1 LSSAKQKKIYQV
13 AKELNVAS
21 PAIVEFLED
30 RGYDVSKSPKHMSP
44 MTDEMYDE
52 VVKKFDPSRWQQLHV
67 TETQTEA
74 QQLRVESE
82 RARTDQLEELLQTAA
97 TQAIDSAS
105 TLIKQAEAEEAKR
118 DDERRTDEEREQI
131 RLEAE
136 AKAKEAEEAR
146 LKLEAE
152 AKALERANK
161 EKEEIAKR
169 RKDIEAARAAD
180 EARRQARAEAAKAKA
195 EGRPAPRTDSRGE
208 RRPAPARDGA
218 QAPRDG
224 APTSRDGAPSRPQ
237 HGGTRP
243 GAPGGA
249 RPGAPG
255 GPRPAAPGGR
265 PAPTGPRVPRP
276 DGAPASATPARAE
289 GSDAHKRRAPTKAD
303 IERIEKQKKLI
314 AAQKQEKTKRSPIV
328 DDSRSRRKVKTKR
341 KEVNQA
347 EVDASIRQTL
357 ASMDTGKRRA
367 KRRDRVTGELVETH
381 DNILQLTEFVS
392 TQELANLMDVDVSE
406 VIKKFFLMGKLVTIN
421 QRLEHDLIELMA
433 DEFGFQVEFVS
444 DEEEVE
450 QDLSDE
456 QDAPEDLVPRPPVVT
471 VMGHVDHGK
480 TSLLDYLRK
489 TSVISEEHGGI
500 TQHIGAYEVVH
511 KGRTISFLDTPGHEA
526 FTAMRARGA
535 QVTDLVI
542 LVISADDQVRPQTLE
557 ALSHAQSANVPV
569 IVAINKIDRPN
580 ADPEKIRKQLADHN
594 VLVEQW
600 GGKVQSAEISAKF
613 GQGID
618 ELLEEVLLAADIL
631 ELKGNPKRRA
641 RATVIETR
649 IDKGRG
655 VVATVVVTNGT
666 LSVGDFFVAGQQY
679 GKVRTL
685 MDENHRSVDHIGPGR
700 PTQVVGF
707 SGAPQAGD
715 TFVAFDSERE
725 VKDIAMRRQLLQR
738 EQTFRQIRMLSL
750 DQISQRIREGEIREL
765 PLIIKGDA
773 DGSVEAIC
781 DQLQRLGTKEVA
793 VKIVHRGVGAISES
807 DVLLAAATGSIIL
820 GFHVHPNLKAREFA
834 MREGVDIRVYRIIY
848 EMESNVKEALE
859 GMLRPDKREDVVGLI
874 EVRQT
879 FHVPSAGTIAGC
891 FVVSGAIKRQS
902 QIRLLRE
909 GKQIWAGT
917 IGSLKRF
924 KQDASEVKAG
934 YECGILLNGMNDVRE
949 GDSIE
954 VITITEVKRTLE
966 QSVA

>member
-1 LSSAKQKKIYQV
+1 MSSAKQKKIYQV

-105 TLIKQAEAEEAKR
+105 TLIKQVEQEEAKR
-118 DDERRTDEEREQI
+118 DEERKTDEEREQI

-136 AKAKEAEEAR
+136 AKAKEAEEER
-146 LKLEAE
+146 LKREAE
-152 AKALERANK
+152 EKALERAAK

-180 EARRQARAEAAKAKA
+180 EARKQARAEAAKAKA
-195 EGRPAPRTDSRGE
+195 EGKTAPRTDSRGE
-208 RRPAPARDGA
+208 RKPGQPARE
-218 QAPRDG
+218 
-224 APTSRDGAPSRPQ
+224 GAPSRPQ
-237 HGGTRP
+237 QGGTRP
-243 GAPGGA
+243 GAPSGA
-249 RPGAPG
+249 QRPT
-255 GPRPAAPGGR
+255 AAGGR

-276 DGAPASATPARAE
+276 DGAAAPATPARTE

-392 TQELANLMDVDVSE
+392 TQELANLMDVEVAE

-557 ALSHAQSANVPV
+557 ALSHAQSADVPV

-618 ELLEEVLLAADIL
+618 ALLEEVLLAADIL

-666 LSVGDFFVAGQQY
+666 LNVGDYFVAGQQY

-685 MDENHRSVDHIGPGR
+685 LDENHRPIDHIGPGR
-700 PTQVVGF
+700 PAQVVGF

-750 DQISQRIREGEIREL
+750 DQISQRIREGEVREL

-793 VKIVHRGVGAISES
+793 VKIIHRGVGAISES

-909 GKQIWAGT
+909 GKQVWAGT

>member
-1 LSSAKQKKIYQV
+1 MSAAKQKKIYQV

-30 RGYDVSKSPKHMSP
+30 RGFEVSKSPKHMSP

-52 VVKKFDPSRWQQLHV
+52 VVKKFDPSRWQEIHSAEQL
-67 TETQTEA
+67 TEPEN
-74 QQLRVESE
+74 LRAESE
-82 RARTDQLEELLQTAA
+82 RARTDQLEELLSTAA
-97 TQAIDSAS
+97 EQEIDSAS
-105 TLIKQAEAEEAKR
+105 TLIKQVEAEEAKR
-118 DDERRTDEEREQI
+118 EEERKTEEEKE
-131 RLEAE
+131 REKAEAE
-136 AKAKEAEEAR
+136 ARAKAEEDERQKREAEERA
-146 LKLEAE
+146 AE
-152 AKALERANK
+152 RSKK

-169 RKDIEAARAAD
+169 RKEIEAQRAAD
-180 EARRQARAEAAKAKA
+180 AARKQARADAAKARSEAKTA
-195 EGRPAPRTDSRGE
+195 KGEKKPAAGRPATP
-208 RRPAPARDGA
+208 
-218 QAPRDG
+218 
-224 APTSRDGAPSRPQ
+224 
-237 HGGTRP
+237 GT
-243 GAPGGA
+243 
-249 RPGAPG
+249 
-255 GPRPAAPGGR
+255 
-265 PAPTGPRVPRP
+265 RVPRP
-276 DGAPASATPARAE
+276 DAGATAQPATQE
-289 GSDAHKRRAPTKAD
+289 GSSDQRKRRAPTKAD
-303 IERIEKQKKLI
+303 IERIEKQKRLI
-314 AAQKQEKTKRSPIV
+314 AAQKQEKAKRTPAV
-328 DDSRSRRKVKTKR
+328 DESRSRRKVKTKR

-347 EVDASIRQTL
+347 EVEASIRQTL
-357 ASMDTGKRRA
+357 ASMDSGKRRA
-367 KRRDRVTGELVETH
+367 KRRDKITGELVETQ

-392 TQELANLMDVDVSE
+392 TQELANLMDVEVAE

-421 QRLEHDLIELMA
+421 QRLERDLIELMA
-433 DEFGFQVEFVS
+433 DEFGFRVEFVS

-450 QDLSDE
+450 QDLKDE
-456 QDAPEDLVPRPPVVT
+456 EDAPEDLVPRPPVVT

-526 FTAMRARGA
+526 FTAMRTRGA

-557 ALSHAQSANVPV
+557 ALSHAQSADVPV
-569 IVAINKIDRPN
+569 VVAINKIDRPN
-580 ADPEKIRKQLADHN
+580 ADPEKIRKQLAEHN

-618 ELLEEVLLAADIL
+618 ALLEEVLLAADIL
-631 ELKGNPKRRA
+631 ELKGNPQRRA
-641 RATVIETR
+641 RSTVIETR

-655 VVATVVVTNGT
+655 VVATIVITNGT
-666 LSVGDFFVAGQQY
+666 LHVGDYFVAGQQW

-685 MDENHRSVDHIGPGR
+685 LDENNKQIDNVGPGR
-700 PTQVVGF
+700 PAQVVGF

-715 TFVAFDSERE
+715 ALVAFDSERE

-738 EQTFRQIRMLSL
+738 EQTFRQIKMLSL
-750 DQISQRIREGEIREL
+750 DQISQRIREGELREL

-834 MREGVDIRVYRIIY
+834 MRESVDIRVYRIIY
-848 EMESNVKEALE
+848 EMENDIREALE
-859 GMLRPDKREDVVGLI
+859 GMLRPDKKEEVVGLI

-879 FHVPSAGTIAGC
+879 FRVPSAGTIAGC
-891 FVVSGAIKRQS
+891 FVVSGIIKRQS
-902 QIRLLRE
+902 QIRLLRD
-909 GKQIWAGT
+909 GKQIWSGT
-917 IGSLKRF
+917 VGSLKRF
-924 KQDASEVKAG
+924 KNDVSEVKSG
-934 YECGILLNGMNDVRE
+934 YECGILLHNMNDVKE

-954 VITITEVKRTLE
+954 VIQITEIKRTLE

>member
-1 LSSAKQKKIYQV
+1 MSSAKQKKIYQV

-52 VVKKFDPSRWQQLHV
+52 VVKKFDPSRWQQMHV
-67 TETQTEA
+67 AETQTEA

-105 TLIKQAEAEEAKR
+105 TLIKQVEEEEAKR
-118 DDERRTDEEREQI
+118 EDERKTDEEREQI

-136 AKAKEAEEAR
+136 AKAKQAEEERLKREAEE
-146 LKLEAE
+146 KV
-152 AKALERANK
+152 LERAAK

-195 EGRPAPRTDSRGE
+195 EGRPAPSRPDARGE
-208 RRPAPARDGA
+208 RRPAP
-218 QAPRDG
+218 
-224 APTSRDGAPSRPQ
+224 TTRDGAPSRPQ
-237 HGGTRP
+237 QGQGGTRP

-249 RPGAPG
+249 RPS
-255 GPRPAAPGGR
+255 AAGGR

-276 DGAPASATPARAE
+276 DGTTAPATPARTE

-328 DDSRSRRKVKTKR
+328 DDSRSRRKAKTKR

-392 TQELANLMDVDVSE
+392 TQELANLMDVEVAE

-500 TQHIGAYEVVH
+500 TQHIGAYEVIH

-631 ELKGNPKRRA
+631 ELKGNPMRRA

-666 LSVGDFFVAGQQY
+666 LNVGDFFVAGQQY

-685 MDENHRSVDHIGPGR
+685 MDENHRPIDHIGPGR
-700 PTQVVGF
+700 PAQVVGF

-750 DQISQRIREGEIREL
+750 DQISQRIREGEVREL

-793 VKIVHRGVGAISES
+793 VKIIHRGVGAISES

-891 FVVSGAIKRQS
+891 FVISGAIKRQS

-909 GKQIWAGT
+909 GKQVWAGT

>member
-1 LSSAKQKKIYQV
+1 LSPAKQKKIYQV

-30 RGYDVSKSPKHMSP
+30 RGYEVSKSPKHMSP
-44 MTDEMYDE
+44 MNEEMYEE
-52 VVKKFDPSRWQQLHV
+52 VVKKFDPSRWQEMHEAESQ
-67 TETQTEA
+67 TETEH
-74 QQLRVESE
+74 LRVESE
-82 RARTDQLEELLQTAA
+82 RARTDQLEELLGTGASQT
-97 TQAIDSAS
+97 IDSAA
-105 TLIKQAEAEEAKR
+105 TLIKQVEAEEAKR
-118 DDERRTDEEREQI
+118 EEERKSDEEKAQEKA
-131 RLEAE
+131 LAE
-136 AKAKEAEEAR
+136 ARAHEAEEVR
-146 LKLEAE
+146 IKREAE
-152 AKALERANK
+152 EHAAKRAAQ

-169 RKDIEAARAAD
+169 RKEIEAQRASD
-180 EARRQARAEAAKAKA
+180 EARKKARAEAAKARA
-195 EGRPAPRTDSRGE
+195 EGKTAKGERKPAGAGATAGKPAPS
-208 RRPAPARDGA
+208 
-218 QAPRDG
+218 
-224 APTSRDGAPSRPQ
+224 
-237 HGGTRP
+237 
-243 GAPGGA
+243 
-249 RPGAPG
+249 
-255 GPRPAAPGGR
+255 GR
-265 PAPTGPRVPRP
+265 SAPTGPRVPRP
-276 DGAPASATPARAE
+276 DATTAPVAAKDDTSGDTR
-289 GSDAHKRRAPTKAD
+289 KRRAPTKAD
-303 IERIEKQKKLI
+303 IERIEKQKRLI
-314 AAQKQEKTKRSPIV
+314 AAQKQEKSKRAPV
-328 DDSRSRRKVKTKR
+328 GVESRSRRKVKSKR

-347 EVDASIRQTL
+347 EVEASIRQTL

-367 KRRDRVTGELVETH
+367 KRRDKITGELVETQ

-392 TQELANLMDVDVSE
+392 TQEFANLMDVEVAE

-421 QRLEHDLIELMA
+421 QRLERDLIELMA

-450 QDLSDE
+450 QELQEELDN
-456 QDAPEDLVPRPPVVT
+456 PEDLVPRPPVVT

-480 TSLLDYLRK
+480 TSLLDFLRK
-489 TSVISEEHGGI
+489 TTVISEEHGGI

-511 KGRTISFLDTPGHEA
+511 NGRSISFLDTPGHEA

-557 ALSHAQSANVPV
+557 ALSHAQSANVPI

-618 ELLEEVLLAADIL
+618 ELLEEVLLAADLL

-641 RATVIETR
+641 RSTVIETR

-655 VVATVVVTNGT
+655 VVATIVVTNGT
-666 LSVGDFFVAGQQY
+666 LSVGDYFVAGQQW

-685 MDENHRSVDHIGPGR
+685 MDENNRPIDVVGPGR
-700 PTQVVGF
+700 PAQVVGF

-715 TFVAFDSERE
+715 SLVSFDTERE

-750 DQISQRIREGEIREL
+750 DQISQRILEGELREL

-848 EMESNVKEALE
+848 EMESNIREALE
-859 GMLRPDKREDVVGLI
+859 GMLRPDKKEEVVGLV

-879 FHVPSAGTIAGC
+879 FRVPSAGTIAGC
-891 FVVSGAIKRQS
+891 FVVSGVIKRQS
-902 QIRLLRE
+902 NVRLLRD

-924 KQDASEVKAG
+924 KNDVSEVRAG
-934 YECGILLNGMNDVRE
+934 YECGILLNGMNDVNE

-954 VITITEVKRTLE
+954 VIQITEVKRTLE

>member
-1 LSSAKQKKIYQV
+1 MSPAKQKKIYQV

-30 RGYDVSKSPKHMSP
+30 RGYEVSKSPKHMSP
-44 MTDEMYDE
+44 MNEEMYEE
-52 VVKKFDPSRWQQLHV
+52 VVKKFDPSRWQEMHEAESQ
-67 TETQTEA
+67 TETEH
-74 QQLRVESE
+74 LRVESE
-82 RARTDQLEELLQTAA
+82 RARTDQLEELLGTGASQT
-97 TQAIDSAS
+97 IDSAA
-105 TLIKQAEAEEAKR
+105 TLIKQVEAEEAKR
-118 DDERRTDEEREQI
+118 EEERKSDEEKAQEKA
-131 RLEAE
+131 LAE
-136 AKAKEAEEAR
+136 ARAHEAEEVR
-146 LKLEAE
+146 IKREAE
-152 AKALERANK
+152 EHAAKRAAQ

-169 RKDIEAARAAD
+169 RKEIEAQRASD
-180 EARRQARAEAAKAKA
+180 EARKKARAEAAKARA
-195 EGRPAPRTDSRGE
+195 EGKTAKGERKPAGAGATAGKPAPS
-208 RRPAPARDGA
+208 
-218 QAPRDG
+218 
-224 APTSRDGAPSRPQ
+224 
-237 HGGTRP
+237 
-243 GAPGGA
+243 
-249 RPGAPG
+249 
-255 GPRPAAPGGR
+255 GR
-265 PAPTGPRVPRP
+265 SAPTGPRVPRP
-276 DGAPASATPARAE
+276 DATTAPVAAKDDTSGDTR
-289 GSDAHKRRAPTKAD
+289 KRRAPTKAD
-303 IERIEKQKKLI
+303 IERIEKQKRLI
-314 AAQKQEKTKRSPIV
+314 AAQKQEKSKRAPV
-328 DDSRSRRKVKTKR
+328 GVESRSRRKVKSKR

-347 EVDASIRQTL
+347 EVEASIRQTL

-367 KRRDRVTGELVETH
+367 KRRDKITGELVETQ

-392 TQELANLMDVDVSE
+392 TQEFANLMDVEVAE

-421 QRLEHDLIELMA
+421 QRLERDLIELMA

-450 QDLSDE
+450 QELQEELDN
-456 QDAPEDLVPRPPVVT
+456 PEDLVPRPPVVT

-480 TSLLDYLRK
+480 TSLLDFLRK
-489 TSVISEEHGGI
+489 TTVISEEHGGI

-511 KGRTISFLDTPGHEA
+511 NGRSISFLDTPGHEA

-557 ALSHAQSANVPV
+557 ALSHAQSANVPI

-618 ELLEEVLLAADIL
+618 ELLEEVLLAADLL

-641 RATVIETR
+641 RSTVIETR

-655 VVATVVVTNGT
+655 VVATIVVTNGT
-666 LSVGDFFVAGQQY
+666 LSVGDYFVAGQQW

-685 MDENHRSVDHIGPGR
+685 MDENNRPIDVVGPGR
-700 PTQVVGF
+700 PAQVVGF

-715 TFVAFDSERE
+715 SLVSFDTERE

-750 DQISQRIREGEIREL
+750 DQISQRILEGELREL

-848 EMESNVKEALE
+848 EMESNIREALE
-859 GMLRPDKREDVVGLI
+859 GMLRPDKKEEVVGLV

-879 FHVPSAGTIAGC
+879 FRVPSAGTIAGC
-891 FVVSGAIKRQS
+891 FVVSGVIKRQS
-902 QIRLLRE
+902 NVRLLRD

-924 KQDASEVKAG
+924 KNDVSEVRAG
-934 YECGILLNGMNDVRE
+934 YECGILLNGMNDVNE

-954 VITITEVKRTLE
+954 VIQITEVKRTLE

>member
-1 LSSAKQKKIYQV
+1 LSAAKQKKIYQV

-30 RGYDVSKSPKHMSP
+30 RGYEVSKSPKHMSP
-44 MTDEMYDE
+44 MTEEMYDE
-52 VVKKFDPSRWQQLHV
+52 VVKKFDPSRWQEMHTAESTTEKETLR
-67 TETQTEA
+67 TET
-74 QQLRVESE
+74 E
-82 RARTDQLEELLQTAA
+82 RARSDQLEELLSTAA
-97 TQAIDSAS
+97 EQAIDSAS
-105 TLIKQAEAEEAKR
+105 TLIKQVEAEEAKR
-118 DDERRTDEEREQI
+118 EEERKTDEEKAREKE
-131 RLEAE
+131 EAE
-136 AKAKEAEEAR
+136 AKAKAEEEAREKKEAEERA
-146 LKLEAE
+146 A
-152 AKALERANK
+152 ERAKK
-161 EKEEIAKR
+161 EKEEIEKR
-169 RKDIEAARAAD
+169 RKEIVAQRAAD
-180 EARRQARAEAAKAKA
+180 EARKQARAEAAKARA
-195 EGRPAPRTDSRGE
+195 EGRGPAKGE
-208 RRPAPARDGA
+208 KKG
-218 QAPRDG
+218 
-224 APTSRDGAPSRPQ
+224 
-237 HGGTRP
+237 
-243 GAPGGA
+243 PGGHSGQGGQGGQSGQA
-249 RPGAPG
+249 RPSA
-255 GPRPAAPGGR
+255 GR

-276 DGAPASATPARAE
+276 DAAAAPAATTQTE
-289 GSDAHKRRAPTKAD
+289 GQGDQRKRRAPTKAD

-314 AAQKQEKTKRSPIV
+314 AAQKQEKAKRTPSA
-328 DDSRSRRKVKTKR
+328 DDDRSRRKVRSKR

-347 EVDASIRQTL
+347 EVEASIRQTL
-357 ASMDTGKRRA
+357 ASMDSGKRRA
-367 KRRDRVTGELVETH
+367 KRRDKITGELVETQ

-392 TQELANLMDVDVSE
+392 TQELANLMDVEVAD

-433 DEFGFQVEFVS
+433 DEFGFRVEFVS
-444 DEEEVE
+444 DEEEVV
-450 QDLSDE
+450 QDLKE
-456 QDAPEDLVPRPPVVT
+456 ETDAPEDLIPRPPVVT

-489 TSVISEEHGGI
+489 TSVIAEEHGGI

-569 IVAINKIDRPN
+569 VVAINKIDRPN

-618 ELLEEVLLAADIL
+618 ALLEEVLLAADIL
-631 ELKGNPKRRA
+631 ELKGNPNRRA
-641 RATVIETR
+641 RSTVIETR

-655 VVATVVVTNGT
+655 VVATIVITNGT
-666 LSVGDFFVAGQQY
+666 LHVGDYFVAGQQW
-679 GKVRTL
+679 GKVRTML
-685 MDENHRSVDHIGPGR
+685 DENSKPIDNVGPGR
-700 PTQVVGF
+700 PAQVVGF

-715 TFVAFDSERE
+715 ALVAFDSERE

-738 EQTFRQIRMLSL
+738 EQTFRQIKMLSL
-750 DQISQRIREGEIREL
+750 DQISQRILEGELREL

-820 GFHVHPNLKAREFA
+820 GFHVHPNLKAREYA
-834 MREGVDIRVYRIIY
+834 MRENVDIRVYRIIY
-848 EMESNVKEALE
+848 EMESNIREALE
-859 GMLRPDKREDVVGLI
+859 GMLRPDKKEEVVGLI

-879 FHVPSAGTIAGC
+879 FRVPSAGTIAGC

-924 KQDASEVKAG
+924 KNDVSEVKSG
-934 YECGILLNGMNDVRE
+934 YECGILLNNMNDVKE

-954 VITITEVKRTLE
+954 VIQITEIKRTLE

>member
-1 LSSAKQKKIYQV
+1 MSSAKQKKIYQV

-44 MTDEMYDE
+44 MTEEMYDE
-52 VVKKFDPSRWQQLHV
+52 VVKKFDPSRWQQMHV

-97 TQAIDSAS
+97 SQAIDSAS
-105 TLIKQAEAEEAKR
+105 TLIKQVEAEEAKR
-118 DDERRTDEEREQI
+118 DEERKTDEEREQI

-136 AKAKEAEEAR
+136 AKAREAEEERAKR
-146 LKLEAE
+146 EAE
-152 AKALERANK
+152 EKAIERANK

-180 EARRQARAEAAKAKA
+180 EARKQARAEAAKAKA

-208 RRPAPARDGA
+208 RKPSSTTREGA
-218 QAPRDG
+218 QAKPQQG
-224 APTSRDGAPSRPQ
+224 A
-237 HGGTRP
+237 TRP
-243 GAPGGA
+243 GAQ
-249 RPGAPG
+249 G
-255 GPRPAAPGGR
+255 GPRPPATGSR
-265 PAPTGPRVPRP
+265 PAPTGPRVPRA
-276 DGAPASATPARAE
+276 DGTVAAPAPARDESA
-289 GSDAHKRRAPTKAD
+289 DARKRRAPTKAD

-314 AAQKQEKTKRSPIV
+314 AAQKQEKTKRAPIV

-367 KRRDRVTGELVETH
+367 KRRDRVTGELIETH
-381 DNILQLTEFVS
+381 DNVLQLTEFVS
-392 TQELANLMDVDVSE
+392 TQELANLMDVEVAE

-421 QRLEHDLIELMA
+421 QRLERDLIELMA

-444 DEEEVE
+444 DEEEVD

-557 ALSHAQSANVPV
+557 ALSHAQSADVPV

-618 ELLEEVLLAADIL
+618 ALLEEVLLAADIL

-666 LSVGDFFVAGQQY
+666 LNVGDFFVAGQQH

-685 MDENHRSVDHIGPGR
+685 LDENHRPIDNVGPGR
-700 PTQVVGF
+700 PAQVVGF

-750 DQISQRIREGEIREL
+750 DQISQRIREGEVREL

-793 VKIVHRGVGAISES
+793 VKIIHRGVGAISES

-879 FHVPSAGTIAGC
+879 FFVPSAGTIAGC

-934 YECGILLNGMNDVRE
+934 YECGILLNGMNDVKE

-954 VITITEVKRTLE
+954 VITVTEVKRTLE

>member
-1 LSSAKQKKIYQV
+1 MSSAKQKKIYQV

-52 VVKKFDPSRWQQLHV
+52 VVKKFDPGRWQQMHAA
-67 TETQTEA
+67 ETQTEA
-74 QQLRVESE
+74 EHRRIESE
-82 RARTDQLEELLQTAA
+82 KARSGQLEELLASAA
-97 TQAIDSAS
+97 TQAIDSAA
-105 TLIKQAEAEEAKR
+105 TLIQQVEAEEAKR
-118 DDERRTDEEREQI
+118 ENERLTEAEREQL
-131 RLEAE
+131 RLDEEARQR
-136 AKAKEAEEAR
+136 EAEEEKAKR
-146 LKLEAE
+146 EAE
-152 AKALERANK
+152 ERAAERALK

-169 RKDIEAARAAD
+169 RKEIEAHRASD
-180 EARRQARAEAAKAKA
+180 EARRKAREEAAKARA
-195 EGRPAPRTDSRGE
+195 EGRPARPGESRPGE
-208 RRPAPARDGA
+208 RRPAG
-218 QAPRDG
+218 
-224 APTSRDGAPSRPQ
+224 
-237 HGGTRP
+237 GGTPRP
-243 GAPGGA
+243 GEGA
-249 RPGAPG
+249 RPQGT
-255 GPRPAAPGGR
+255 GPRPPGAGGPR

-276 DGAPASATPARAE
+276 ATPGATPAATT
-289 GSDAHKRRAPTKAD
+289 DAAADARKRRAPTKAD
-303 IERIEKQKKLI
+303 IERLEKQKRLI
-314 AAQKQEKTKRSPIV
+314 AAQKQEKTKRTPE
-328 DDSRSRRKVKTKR
+328 DDSRSRRKAKPAKR

-357 ASMDTGKRRA
+357 ASMDSGKRRA
-367 KRRDRVTGELVETH
+367 KRRDKITGELIETQ
-381 DNILQLTEFVS
+381 DNVLQLTEFVS
-392 TQELANLMDVDVSE
+392 TQELANLMDVETAE

-421 QRLEHDLIELMA
+421 QRLERDLIEVIA
-433 DEFGFQVEFVS
+433 DEFSFRVEFVS

-450 QDLSDE
+450 QELEEEADN
-456 QDAPEDLVPRPPVVT
+456 PEDLTPRPPVVT

-480 TSLLDYLRK
+480 TSLLDFLRK
-489 TSVISEEHGGI
+489 TSVIAQEHGGI
-500 TQHIGAYEVVH
+500 TQHIGAYEVDRN
-511 KGRTISFLDTPGHEA
+511 GRSITFLDTPGHEA

-542 LVISADDQVRPQTLE
+542 LVVAADDQVRPQTIE
-557 ALSHAQSANVPV
+557 ALNHAQSADVPV
-569 IVAINKIDRPN
+569 IVAINKVDKAN

-618 ELLEEVLLAADIL
+618 TLLEEVLLAADIL
-631 ELKGNPKRRA
+631 ELKGNAKRRA

-655 VVATVVVTNGT
+655 VVATLIVTNGT
-666 LSVGDFFVAGQQY
+666 LNVGDYFVAGQQY

-685 MDENHRSVDHIGPGR
+685 LDETGRQIDHVGPGR
-700 PTQVVGF
+700 PAQVVGF

-715 TFVAFDSERE
+715 SFVSFDTERE

-750 DQISQRIREGEIREL
+750 DQISQRIREGEVREL

-834 MREGVDIRVYRIIY
+834 MRESVDIRVYRIIY
-848 EMESNVKEALE
+848 EMENDVRTALE

-879 FHVPSAGTIAGC
+879 FHIPSTGTIAGC
-891 FVVSGAIKRQS
+891 FVVSGVIKRQS

-924 KQDASEVKAG
+924 KNDASEVKSG
-934 YECGILLNGMNDVRE
+934 YECGILLNGMSDVRE

-954 VITITEVKRTLE
+954 VIQIVEVKRTLE

>member
-1 LSSAKQKKIYQV
+1 MSSAKQKKIYQV

-52 VVKKFDPSRWQQLHV
+52 VVKKFDPGRWQQMHAA
-67 TETQTEA
+67 ETQTEA
-74 QQLRVESE
+74 EHRRIESE
-82 RARTDQLEELLQTAA
+82 KARSGQLEELLASAA
-97 TQAIDSAS
+97 TQAIDSAA
-105 TLIKQAEAEEAKR
+105 TLIQQVEAEEAKR
-118 DDERRTDEEREQI
+118 ENERLTEAEREQL
-131 RLEAE
+131 RLDEEARQR
-136 AKAKEAEEAR
+136 EAEEEKAKR
-146 LKLEAE
+146 EAE
-152 AKALERANK
+152 ERAAERALK

-169 RKDIEAARAAD
+169 RKEIEAQRASD
-180 EARRQARAEAAKAKA
+180 EARRKAREEAAKARA
-195 EGRPAPRTDSRGE
+195 EGRPARPGESRPGE
-208 RRPAPARDGA
+208 RRPAG
-218 QAPRDG
+218 
-224 APTSRDGAPSRPQ
+224 
-237 HGGTRP
+237 GGTPRP
-243 GAPGGA
+243 GEGA
-249 RPGAPG
+249 RPQGT
-255 GPRPAAPGGR
+255 GPRPPGAGGPR

-276 DGAPASATPARAE
+276 ATPGATPAATT
-289 GSDAHKRRAPTKAD
+289 DAAADARKRRAPTKAD
-303 IERIEKQKKLI
+303 IERLEKQKRLI
-314 AAQKQEKTKRSPIV
+314 AAQKQEKTKRTPE
-328 DDSRSRRKVKTKR
+328 DDSRSRRKAKPAKR

-357 ASMDTGKRRA
+357 ASMDSGKRRA
-367 KRRDRVTGELVETH
+367 KRRDKITGELIETQ
-381 DNILQLTEFVS
+381 DNVLQLTEFVS
-392 TQELANLMDVDVSE
+392 TQELANLMDVETAE

-421 QRLEHDLIELMA
+421 QRLERDLIEVIA
-433 DEFGFQVEFVS
+433 DEFSFRVEFVS

-450 QDLSDE
+450 QELEEEADN
-456 QDAPEDLVPRPPVVT
+456 PEDLTPRPPVVT

-480 TSLLDYLRK
+480 TSLLDFLRK
-489 TSVISEEHGGI
+489 TSVIAQEHGGI
-500 TQHIGAYEVVH
+500 TQHIGAYEVDRN
-511 KGRTISFLDTPGHEA
+511 GRSITFLDTPGHEA

-542 LVISADDQVRPQTLE
+542 LVVAADDQVRPQTIE
-557 ALSHAQSANVPV
+557 ALNHAQSADVPV
-569 IVAINKIDRPN
+569 IVAINKVDKAN

-618 ELLEEVLLAADIL
+618 TLLEEVLLAADIL
-631 ELKGNPKRRA
+631 ELKGNAKRRA

-655 VVATVVVTNGT
+655 VVATLIVTNGT
-666 LSVGDFFVAGQQY
+666 LNVGDYFVAGQQY

-685 MDENHRSVDHIGPGR
+685 LDETGRQIDHVGPGR
-700 PTQVVGF
+700 PAQVVGF

-715 TFVAFDSERE
+715 SFVSFDTERE

-750 DQISQRIREGEIREL
+750 DQISQRIREGEVREL

-834 MREGVDIRVYRIIY
+834 MRESVDIRVYRIIY
-848 EMESNVKEALE
+848 EMENDVRTALE

-879 FHVPSAGTIAGC
+879 FHIPSTGTIAGC
-891 FVVSGAIKRQS
+891 FVVSGVIKRQS

-924 KQDASEVKAG
+924 KNDASEVKSG
-934 YECGILLNGMNDVRE
+934 YECGILLNGMSDVRE

-954 VITITEVKRTLE
+954 VIQIVEVKRTLE

>member
-1 LSSAKQKKIYQV
+1 MSSAKQKKIYQV

-52 VVKKFDPSRWQQLHV
+52 VVKKFDPSRWQQMHQ
-67 TETQTEA
+67 TETQTESE
-74 QQLRVESE
+74 QLRVESE
-82 RARTDQLEELLQTAA
+82 RARTDQLQELLDTAA
-97 TQAIDSAS
+97 TQAIDSAA
-105 TLIKQAEAEEAKR
+105 TLIQQVEAEEAKR
-118 DDERRTDEEREQI
+118 VEERKTDEEKEAARA
-131 RLEAE
+131 EAE
-136 AKAKEAEEAR
+136 AKLREAEEER
-146 LKLEAE
+146 VKREAE
-152 AKALERANK
+152 ERAAERAKK
-161 EKEEIAKR
+161 EKEEIEKR
-169 RKDIEAARAAD
+169 RKEIEAQRASD
-180 EARRQARAEAAKAKA
+180 EARRQARAAAAKSRA
-195 EGRPAPRTDSRGE
+195 EGKGKPEAKGERKPAPG
-208 RRPAPARDGA
+208 AREAG
-218 QAPRDG
+218 PRD
-224 APTSRDGAPSRPQ
+224 AS
-237 HGGTRP
+237 TRP
-243 GAPGGA
+243 TTA
-249 RPGAPG
+249 
-255 GPRPAAPGGR
+255 GR
-265 PAPTGPRVPRP
+265 PAPTGPRGPRP
-276 DGAPASATPARAE
+276 DGQAPGAPPRGPRPDGTTAPAPARD
-289 GSDAHKRRAPTKAD
+289 DAAGDARKRRAPTKAD
-303 IERIEKQKKLI
+303 IERIEKQKRLI
-314 AAQKQEKTKRSPIV
+314 AAQKQEKAKRTPVV
-328 DDSRSRRKVKTKR
+328 DDSRSRRKVKSKR

-347 EVDASIRQTL
+347 EVEASIRQTL

-367 KRRDRVTGELVETH
+367 KRRDKLTGELVETH
-381 DNILQLTEFVS
+381 DNVLQLTEFVS
-392 TQELANLMDVDVSE
+392 TQELANLMDVEVAE

-421 QRLEHDLIELMA
+421 QRLERDLIELMA
-433 DEFGFQVEFVS
+433 DEFGFVVEFVS

-450 QDLSDE
+450 QELQDE

-500 TQHIGAYEVVH
+500 TQHIGAYEVIH

-557 ALSHAQSANVPV
+557 ALSHAQSADVPV

-618 ELLEEVLLAADIL
+618 ALLEEVLLAADIL
-631 ELKGNPKRRA
+631 ELKANPKRRA

-666 LSVGDFFVAGQQY
+666 LSVGDFFVAGQQW

-685 MDENHRSVDHIGPGR
+685 LDEVHRPIDHVGPGR
-700 PTQVVGF
+700 PAQVVGF

-715 TFVAFDSERE
+715 SFVSFDSERE

-750 DQISQRIREGEIREL
+750 DQISQRIREGEVREL

-807 DVLLAAATGSIIL
+807 DVLLAAATGSIIM

-834 MREGVDIRVYRIIY
+834 MRENVEIRVYRIIY
-848 EMESNVKEALE
+848 EMESNVREALE

-902 QIRLLRE
+902 QIRLLRD

-917 IGSLKRF
+917 MGSLKRF
-924 KQDASEVKAG
+924 KNDVSEVKSG

-954 VITITEVKRTLE
+954 VIQITEVKRTLE
-966 QSVA
+966 QSLA

>member
-1 LSSAKQKKIYQV
+1 MSAAKQKKIYQV

-30 RGYDVSKSPKHMSP
+30 RGFEVSKSPKHMSP

-52 VVKKFDPSRWQQLHV
+52 VVKKFDPSRWQEIHSAEQL
-67 TETQTEA
+67 TEPEN
-74 QQLRVESE
+74 LRAESE
-82 RARTDQLEELLQTAA
+82 RARTDQLEELLSTAA
-97 TQAIDSAS
+97 EQEIDSAS
-105 TLIKQAEAEEAKR
+105 TLIKQVEAEEAKR
-118 DDERRTDEEREQI
+118 EEERKTEEEKE
-131 RLEAE
+131 REKAEAE
-136 AKAKEAEEAR
+136 ARAKAEEDERQKREAEERA
-146 LKLEAE
+146 AE
-152 AKALERANK
+152 RSKK

-169 RKDIEAARAAD
+169 RKEIEAQRAAD
-180 EARRQARAEAAKAKA
+180 AARKQARADAAKARSEAKTA
-195 EGRPAPRTDSRGE
+195 KGEKKPAAGRPATP
-208 RRPAPARDGA
+208 
-218 QAPRDG
+218 
-224 APTSRDGAPSRPQ
+224 
-237 HGGTRP
+237 GT
-243 GAPGGA
+243 
-249 RPGAPG
+249 
-255 GPRPAAPGGR
+255 
-265 PAPTGPRVPRP
+265 RVPRP
-276 DGAPASATPARAE
+276 DAGATAQPATQE
-289 GSDAHKRRAPTKAD
+289 GSSDQRKRRAPTKAD
-303 IERIEKQKKLI
+303 IERIEKQKRLI
-314 AAQKQEKTKRSPIV
+314 AAQKQEKAKRTPAV
-328 DDSRSRRKVKTKR
+328 DESRSRRKVKTKR

-347 EVDASIRQTL
+347 EVEASIRQTL
-357 ASMDTGKRRA
+357 ASMDSGKRRA
-367 KRRDRVTGELVETH
+367 KRRDKITGELVETQ

-392 TQELANLMDVDVSE
+392 TQELANLMDVEVAE

-421 QRLEHDLIELMA
+421 QRLERDLIELMA
-433 DEFGFQVEFVS
+433 DEFGFRVEFVS

-450 QDLSDE
+450 QDLKDE
-456 QDAPEDLVPRPPVVT
+456 EDAPEDLVPRPPVVT

-557 ALSHAQSANVPV
+557 ALSHAQSADVPV
-569 IVAINKIDRPN
+569 VVAINKIDRPN
-580 ADPEKIRKQLADHN
+580 ADPEKIRKQLAEHN

-618 ELLEEVLLAADIL
+618 ALLEEVLLAADIL
-631 ELKGNPKRRA
+631 ELKGNPQRRA
-641 RATVIETR
+641 RSTVIETR

-655 VVATVVVTNGT
+655 VVATIVITNGT
-666 LSVGDFFVAGQQY
+666 LHVGDYFVAGQQW

-685 MDENHRSVDHIGPGR
+685 LDENNKQIDNVGPGR
-700 PTQVVGF
+700 PAQVVGF

-715 TFVAFDSERE
+715 ALVAFDSERE

-738 EQTFRQIRMLSL
+738 EQTFRQIKMLSL
-750 DQISQRIREGEIREL
+750 DQISQRIREGELREL

-834 MREGVDIRVYRIIY
+834 MRESVDIRVYRIIY
-848 EMESNVKEALE
+848 EMENDIREALE
-859 GMLRPDKREDVVGLI
+859 GMLRPDKKEEVVGLI

-879 FHVPSAGTIAGC
+879 FRVPSAGTIAGC
-891 FVVSGAIKRQS
+891 FVVSGIIKRQS
-902 QIRLLRE
+902 QIRLLRD
-909 GKQIWAGT
+909 GKQIWSGT
-917 IGSLKRF
+917 VGSLKRF
-924 KQDASEVKAG
+924 KNDVSEVKSG
-934 YECGILLNGMNDVRE
+934 YECGILLHNMNDVKE

-954 VITITEVKRTLE
+954 VIQITEIKRTLE

>member
-1 LSSAKQKKIYQV
+1 MSSAKQKKIYQV

-30 RGYDVSKSPKHMSP
+30 RGFDVSKSPKHMSP

-52 VVKKFDPSRWQQLHV
+52 VVKKFDPSRWQQMHV

-97 TQAIDSAS
+97 AQTFDSAS
-105 TLIKQAEAEEAKR
+105 TLIKQVEAEEAKR
-118 DDERRTDEEREQI
+118 EEERKTEEEKEQS
-131 RLEAE
+131 RAEAE
-136 AKAKEAEEAR
+136 AKAKEAEEER
-146 LKLEAE
+146 LKREAE
-152 AKALERANK
+152 EKAAERAKK
-161 EKEEIAKR
+161 EQEEIAKR
-169 RKDIEAARAAD
+169 RKEIEAQRAAD

-195 EGRPAPRTDSRGE
+195 ESKGAKGDAKSEKKTAHPQRDSAAGRPST
-208 RRPAPARDGA
+208 
-218 QAPRDG
+218 
-224 APTSRDGAPSRPQ
+224 
-237 HGGTRP
+237 GGRP
-243 GAPGGA
+243 GAPA
-249 RPGAPG
+249 
-255 GPRPAAPGGR
+255 GPRSAPS
-265 PAPTGPRVPRP
+265 APRVPRP
-276 DGAPASATPARAE
+276 DAAVAAQAPARDESAESR
-289 GSDAHKRRAPTKAD
+289 KRRAPTKAD

-314 AAQKQEKTKRSPIV
+314 AAQKQEKSKRPLV

-347 EVDASIRQTL
+347 EVEASIRHTL
-357 ASMDTGKRRA
+357 ASMDTGKRKA

-381 DNILQLTEFVS
+381 DNVLQLTEFVS
-392 TQELANLMDVDVSE
+392 TQELANLMDVEVSE

-421 QRLEHDLIELMA
+421 QRLERDLIELMA

-557 ALSHAQSANVPV
+557 ALSHAQSADVPV

-580 ADPEKIRKQLADHN
+580 ADPEKIRKQLAEHN

-618 ELLEEVLLAADIL
+618 ALLEEVLLAADIL
-631 ELKGNPKRRA
+631 ELKANPKRRA

-666 LSVGDFFVAGQQY
+666 LNVGDHFVAGQQY

-685 MDENHRSVDHIGPGR
+685 LDENHRPIDNVGPGR
-700 PTQVVGF
+700 PAQVVGF

-715 TFVAFDSERE
+715 SFVAFDSERE

-738 EQTFRQIRMLSL
+738 EQTFRQIKMLSL
-750 DQISQRIREGEIREL
+750 DQISQRIREGEVREL

-834 MREGVDIRVYRIIY
+834 MRESVDIRVYRIIY

-891 FVVSGAIKRQS
+891 FVVSGAIRRQS
-902 QIRLLRE
+902 QIRLLRD
-909 GKQIWAGT
+909 GKQIWSGT

-924 KQDASEVKAG
+924 KNDVSEVKAG

-954 VITITEVKRTLE
+954 VIQITEVKRTLE